1 MFVYLA
7 VTAHSEKALRPIWT
21 DEHKSGTFVKGLPV
35 ELICKEAMKKMRI
48 FDYEHTKTLNDVS
61 ISLDRDE
68 VDDLILNLQRL
79 AARPD
84 LRKVYLS
91 DIESG
96 RLERELAITLR

>member
-1 MFVYLA
+1 
-7 VTAHSEKALRPIWT
+7 
-21 DEHKSGTFVKGLPV
+21 
-35 ELICKEAMKKMRI
+35 MKKMRI

-84 LRKVYLS
+84 LGKVFLS